1 MQLAALVGTLTAPL
15 LYSVI
20 GGYIFAFGGYIFAF
34 GGVVALL
41 GIVVAA
47 PVLRREWAC
56 VAGRSDARSCADAR
70 RLGLGPDNAVE
81 YSSDA
86 EPGAL
91 SRARRSGRTGPPDSI
106 A

>member
-20 GGYIFAFGGYIFAF
+20 GGYIFAF

-56 VAGRSDARSCADAR
+56 VAGRSDARSCADVR
-70 RLGLGPDNAVE
+70 RLRLGPDYAVE

-86 EPGAL
+86 ESGA
-91 SRARRSGRTGPPDSI
+91 
-106 A
+106 